1 MGLLLIPF
9 LGVFVFVIVLS
20 IKYLVKNISLFC
32 TQLVVLGLLISII
45 LVFCISFLLFF
56 ENRMY
61 TFAPYFLLPI
71 STVILPFFISK
82 RIVDEKL
89 KYSVV
94 LSIIFSITEISLI
107 LWHLEGLIQLFNI
120 QTYY

>member
-9 LGVFVFVIVLS
+9 LGAFIFVIVLS
-20 IKYLVKNISLFC
+20 IKYLVKNISLFS
-32 TQLVVLGLLISII
+32 TKLVVLGLSISII

-56 ENRMY
+56 GNQMY

-71 STVILPFFISK
+71 FTVILPFFISK